1 MITVRHK
8 NGTIFLQDG
17 HVKITISNLEQISEM
32 IEKIKKFSHHM
43 DEDGFK
49 KKIHILDLMS
59 TARQELICY
68 EQKKI
73 LEQHL
78 INLNF
83 EKNTSISN

>member
-1 MITVRHK
+1 MITIRHK

-49 KKIHILDLMS
+49 KKMYILDLMKI
-59 TARQELICY
+59 ARQELICY

-73 LEQHL
+73 FEQN
-78 INLNF
+78 IVNLDF